1 MKTERLSLLSL
12 AAVMAILFLPNVGAA
27 QSTIAVAD
35 AAAFMGAWELGLD
48 TPQGPMSMN
57 LVLKDEEGKVAA
69 SISAPPMLPDEQ
81 KIPDISREGPGLL
94 LKYILEA
101 QGMQIPAKILL
112 SPVGDKWK
120 ASFDFMDGQFTVE
133 GTATKK

>member
-1 MKTERLSLLSL
+1 
-12 AAVMAILFLPNVGAA
+12 MAIMLLPLASSA
-27 QSTIAVAD
+27 QSSLAVAD
-35 AAAFMGAWELGLD
+35 AAAFMGTWELGLD

-57 LVLKDEEGKVAA
+57 LVLKDADGQVAA

-94 LKYILEA
+94 LKYILEV

>member
-1 MKTERLSLLSL
+1 MKTLRPSLV
-12 AAVMAILFLPNVGAA
+12 AMAVVMAVLFLPNISAA

-35 AAAFMGAWELGLD
+35 AAAFMGTWELGLD
-48 TPQGPMSMN
+48 TPQGPMAMN
-57 LVLKDEEGKVAA
+57 LVLKDADGKVAA

>member
-1 MKTERLSLLSL
+1 MIRTSLVTA
-12 AAVMAILFLPNVGAA
+12 AAVLLLQFAAAA
-27 QSTIAVAD
+27 QSSLAVAD
-35 AAAFMGAWELGLD
+35 AAAFMGVWELGLD
-48 TPQGPMSMN
+48 TPQGHMVMN
-57 LVLKDEEGKVAA
+57 LTLKDDAGKVAA
-69 SISAPPMLPDEQ
+69 VIEAPPMLPEQ
-81 KIPDISREGPGLL
+81 KIPDVSKEGTGLM
-94 LKYILEA
+94 LKYMLEA

>member
-1 MKTERLSLLSL
+1 MKYLRLSLIAL
-12 AAVMAILFLPNVGAA
+12 AVMLLPLSVSA
-27 QSTIAVAD
+27 QSSIAVAD

-48 TPQGPMSMN
+48 TPQGPMTMN
-57 LVLKDEEGKVAA
+57 LTLKDVGGKVAA

-81 KIPDISREGPGLL
+81 KIEDVSRDGAGLL

-120 ASFDFMDGQFTVE
+120 SSFDFMDGQFTVE

>member
-1 MKTERLSLLSL
+1 MKYLRMSLIA
-12 AAVMAILFLPNVGAA
+12 AAVMLLPLTASA
-27 QSTIAVAD
+27 QSSLAVAD

-48 TPQGPMSMN
+48 TPQGPMTMN
-57 LVLKDEEGKVAA
+57 LTIKDAAGKVAA
-69 SISAPPMLPDEQ
+69 TIAAPPMLPDEQ
-81 KIPDISREGPGLL
+81 KIEDVSKDGANLT

-101 QGMQIPAKILL
+101 QGMQIPAKITL

>member
-1 MKTERLSLLSL
+1 MAYFRTFLIAVAVL
-12 AAVMAILFLPNVGAA
+12 ALPLTSSA
-27 QSTIAVAD
+27 QSTIAVTD

-48 TPQGPMSMN
+48 TPQGPMTMS
-57 LVLKDEEGKVAA
+57 LTVKDDGGKVAA

-81 KIPDISREGPGLL
+81 KIPDVSRDGAGLL
-94 LKYILEA
+94 LKYVLEA

>member
-1 MKTERLSLLSL
+1 MKTLRTSLTTA
-12 AAVMAILFLPNVGAA
+12 AAVAMMLLPRAGSA
-27 QSTIAVAD
+27 QSSIAVAD

-48 TPQGPMSMN
+48 TPQGPMTMN
-57 LVLKDEEGKVAA
+57 LTLKDLDGKVGA

-81 KIPDISREGPGLL
+81 KIDDVSRDGAGLL

>member
-1 MKTERLSLLSL
+1 MTHIRTFLIT
-12 AAVMAILFLPNVGAA
+12 AAVLALPLTASA
-27 QSTIAVAD
+27 QSTLVAAD
-35 AAAFMGAWELGLD
+35 AAAFIGTWELGLD

-57 LVLKDEEGKVAA
+57 LVVKDDGGKVAA
-69 SISAPPMLPDEQ
+69 EISAPPMLPDVQ
-81 KIPDISREGPGLL
+81 KIPDVSKDGPGLL
-94 LKYILEA
+94 LKYVLEA

>member
-1 MKTERLSLLSL
+1 MSLV
-12 AAVMAILFLPNVGAA
+12 AVAVMLLPLTASA
-27 QSTIAVAD
+27 QSSLAVAD

-48 TPQGPMSMN
+48 TPQGPMTMN
-57 LVLKDEEGKVAA
+57 LMLKDAAGQVAA
-69 SISAPPMLPDEQ
+69 TIAAPPMLPDEQ
-81 KIPDISREGPGLL
+81 KIDDISKDGTNLT

-101 QGMQIPAKILL
+101 QGMQIPAKITL

>member
-1 MKTERLSLLSL
+1 MKYLRMTLV
-12 AAVMAILFLPNVGAA
+12 ATAVMLLPLTTSA
-27 QSTIAVAD
+27 QSSLAVAD

-48 TPQGPMSMN
+48 TPQGPMTMN
-57 LVLKDEEGKVAA
+57 LTIKDAAGKVAA
-69 SISAPPMLPDEQ
+69 TIAAPPMLPDEQ
-81 KIPDISREGPGLL
+81 KIEDVSKDGANLT

-101 QGMQIPAKILL
+101 QGMQIPAKITL

>member
-1 MKTERLSLLSL
+1 MTYLRTVVIA
-12 AAVMAILFLPNVGAA
+12 AAVLVLPLTSYA
-27 QSTIAVAD
+27 QATLAVAD
-35 AAAFMGAWELGLD
+35 ATAFIGTWELGLD

-57 LVLKDEEGKVAA
+57 LVVKDDGGKVAA
-69 SISAPPMLPDEQ
+69 EISAPPMLPDVQ
-81 KIPDISREGPGLL
+81 KIPDVSKDGTGLL
-94 LKYILEA
+94 LKYVLEA

>member
-1 MKTERLSLLSL
+1 MTYFRTVLI
-12 AAVMAILFLPNVGAA
+12 AASVLVLPLTASA
-27 QSTIAVAD
+27 QSTLAAAD
-35 AAAFMGAWELGLD
+35 AAAFIGTWELGLD

-57 LVLKDEEGKVAA
+57 LVVKDDGGKVAA
-69 SISAPPMLPDEQ
+69 EISAPPMLPDVQ
-81 KIPDISREGPGLL
+81 KIPDISKDGPGLL
-94 LKYILEA
+94 LKYVLEA

-112 SPVGDKWK
+112 APVGDKWK

>member
-1 MKTERLSLLSL
+1 MKTLRPSF
-12 AAVMAILFLPNVGAA
+12 AAMAVVMAVLFLPNVSAA
-27 QSTIAVAD
+27 QSTIDVAD
-35 AAAFMGAWELGLD
+35 AAAFMGTWELGLD
-48 TPQGPMSMN
+48 TPQGPMAMN
-57 LVLKDEEGKVAA
+57 LVLKDAEGKVAA
-69 SISAPPMLPDEQ
+69 TISAPPLLPDEQ
-81 KIPDISREGPGLL
+81 KIPDVSREGPGLL
-94 LKYILEA
+94 LKYILDV

>member
-1 MKTERLSLLSL
+1 MKYLRMSLIA
-12 AAVMAILFLPNVGAA
+12 AAVLLLPLTVSA
-27 QSTIAVAD
+27 QSSLAVAD

-48 TPQGPMSMN
+48 TPQGPMTMN
-57 LVLKDEEGKVAA
+57 LSFKDMGGKVAA
-69 SISAPPMLPDEQ
+69 TIAAPPMLPDEQ
-81 KIPDISREGPGLL
+81 KITDITKDGANLIM
-94 LKYILEA
+94 KYILEA
-101 QGMQIPAKILL
+101 QGMQIPAKITL

>member
-1 MKTERLSLLSL
+1 MTYFRTVLIA
-12 AAVMAILFLPNVGAA
+12 AAVLVLPLSASA
-27 QSTIAVAD
+27 QSTL
-35 AAAFMGAWELGLD
+35 AAADVAAFIGTWELGLD

-57 LVLKDEEGKVAA
+57 LVVKDDGGKVAA
-69 SISAPPMLPDEQ
+69 EISAPPMLPDVQ
-81 KIPDISREGPGLL
+81 KIPDISKDGPGLL
-94 LKYILEA
+94 LKYVLEA

-112 SPVGDKWK
+112 APVGDKWK

>member
-1 MKTERLSLLSL
+1 
-12 AAVMAILFLPNVGAA
+12 MAIMLLPLASFA
-27 QSTIAVAD
+27 QSSIAVAD

-48 TPQGPMSMN
+48 TPQGPMTMN
-57 LVLKDEEGKVAA
+57 LTLKDVDGKVAA

-81 KIPDISREGPGLL
+81 NIPDVSRDGAGLL